1 MSSSARSM
9 MSVSCSPET
18 IRDLTSSR
26 LPQPQSMKTS
36 SIGSQQMASNSLMS
50 VSCHPDMIK
59 HSNSSKPHSNVQSKL
74 SSQYS
79 SDSIISSSTN
89 TLVSEFTDSRH
100 VIGSRTSSNSGFNQQ
115 CPDSPM
121 SGCSTH
127 TLTNGSEPVKE
138 IRPKQV
144 KVSAHEIAVP
154 MPPLS
159 LKSLPPSPAS
169 EKKQTSSCGVTT
181 STIATA
187 PSPPPVHPRRTP
199 SPKRHNESE
208 NNNVMSKSLISR
220 LGLPGG
226 QKRQSKGS
234 DSSSPRNSSSPSP
247 KFDTTAVPPN
257 SSPKLFHKS
266 EKTVNVPAS
275 LVLGPKHNRSSS
287 PSFNSSRAPPPPPPP
302 RSLSTSVT
310 TSNSPTP
317 PPR

>member
-1 MSSSARSM
+1 
-9 MSVSCSPET
+9 
-18 IRDLTSSR
+18 
-26 LPQPQSMKTS
+26 
-36 SIGSQQMASNSLMS
+36 MASNSLMS
-50 VSCHPDMIK
+50 VSCHPDIIK
-59 HSNSSKPHSNVQSKL
+59 HSKPLSNVQNKL

-89 TLVSEFTDSRH
+89 TLVSESTDHRH
-100 VIGSRTSSNSGFNQQ
+100 VISSRTSSNSGFNQQ

-127 TLTNGSEPVKE
+127 TLTNGSDPAPVE
-138 IRPKQV
+138 TRPKQV
-144 KVSAHEIAVP
+144 KVSARETAVP
-154 MPPLS
+154 MPPPS
-159 LKSLPPSPAS
+159 LASLPPSPAP
-169 EKKQTSSCGVTT
+169 EKKQTVNCGVTT
-181 STIATA
+181 STIATG
-187 PSPPPVHPRRTP
+187 PTPPVHPRRTP
-199 SPKRHNESE
+199 SPKRHNDVE
-208 NNNVMSKSLISR
+208 NNVVMSKSLISR

-287 PSFNSSRAPPPPPPP
+287 PGLGTNTSCPPGRAPPPPPPP
-302 RSLSTSVT
+302 RSMSTSVIST
-310 TSNSPTP
+310 NSPALP
-317 PPR
+317 SR